1 MNPKSYQRNSD
12 ALHVP
17 LNDNISRDSSQDFI
31 SLQKLYEND
40 TKRYMPQRQ

>member
-1 MNPKSYQRNSD
+1 MNPTSYQRNSD

-17 LNDNISRDSSQDFI
+17 LNDTISYNSSQDFI